1 MIAICPDEYPKTNS
15 PLMMEVPLDVGL
27 KKSLLTCIVVTI
39 LRGKI
44 AFKLIEVGASLF
56 ISLLKGVTMSTVAS
70 EK

>member
-1 MIAICPDEYPKTNS
+1 
-15 PLMMEVPLDVGL
+15 MMEVPLDVGL